1 MNRNLVFLV
10 TALVGL
16 SMAQAAVA
24 KDSGFF
30 IGGSVG
36 SGTVTAKGTIPGGGD
51 FKFDESDFAWKI
63 FGGYTFGSW
72 LGIEGGYVDFGGGD
86 GSFGTSGDTAKAD
99 VTGFDLFGVVGL
111 PLGPVRI
118 FGKLGGIYWDGDVKF
133 SDGSPKESDDGFDI
147 GGGLGL
153 ELSIASIAVRAE
165 VEYFDALDDLYMLSI
180 GATWTF

>member
-1 MNRNLVFLV
+1 MNRNLVFLL
-10 TALVGL
+10 TIMAGL
-16 SMAQAAVA
+16 YVVQPAMA

-30 IGGSVG
+30 IGGSIG
-36 SGTVTAKGTIPGGGD
+36 SGTVQAKGTNPVSGD
-51 FKFDESDFAWKI
+51 FDFDESDFAWKI

-86 GSFGTSGDTAKAD
+86 GSFDISGDTAKAD

-111 PLGPVRI
+111 PLGPIRI

-133 SDGSPKESDDGFDI
+133 SDGSKEDDDGFDI

-153 ELSIASIAVRAE
+153 EISIASIAVRAE
-165 VEYFDALDDLYMLSI
+165 IEYFDALDDLYMASI